1 MDSTDRQILALL
13 KENAK
18 QGMKEL
24 AQEIGLTVTP
34 TYERVRRLERLGV
47 IQAYTIKLDRKQVGR
62 SLQVMCQVSLKEH
75 KLELLRGF
83 EERVV
88 ALPQVAACYHIAG
101 DHDYLMLIEVEDM
114 DAYED
119 FLRTQLTT
127 IPSIA
132 NVQSSFVMREI
143 KG

>member
-1 MDSTDRQILALL
+1 MDSTDQQILNIL
-13 KENAK
+13 KQNAK
-18 QGMKEL
+18 AGMKEI

-34 TYERVRRLERLGV
+34 TYERVRRLERMGV
-47 IQAYTIKLDRKQVGR
+47 IQAYTVKLDRKQVGR
-62 SLQVMCQVSLKEH
+62 NLQVICQLSLKEH
-75 KLELLRGF
+75 KLDLLRGF

-88 ALPQVAACYHIAG
+88 SLPQVAACYHTAG

-114 DAYED
+114 EAYED
-119 FLRTQLTT
+119 FLREQLTT

-132 NVQSSFVMREI
+132 NVKSSFVMREI

>member
-1 MDSTDRQILALL
+1 MDSTDRQIIDLL

-18 QGMKEL
+18 LGMKEI

-34 TYERVRRLERLGV
+34 TYERVRRLERMGV
-47 IQAYTIKLDRKQVGR
+47 IQAYTVKLDRKQVGR
-62 SLQVMCQVSLKEH
+62 NLQVMCQLSLKEH
-75 KLELLRGF
+75 KLELLRKF
-83 EERVV
+83 EEKVV
-88 ALPQVAACYHIAG
+88 ALPQVSACYHIAG

-114 DAYED
+114 EAYED
-119 FLRTQLTT
+119 FLREQLTT

-132 NVQSSFVMREI
+132 NVKSSFVMREI